1 MASISELKTLLSNK
15 YGSFSDVTNNLNA
28 DNSIEQISV
37 KVNLLLSKI
46 SNSSYCATKNNLNL
60 APFSKQDSISLKK
73 LSDRVYDAP
82 SVACAGHTIEY
93 YCSCDVRSWVSSCDC
108 NGVRKGNCW
117 GRKFSDCGCEGY
129 SCSCF
134 TVNSFN

>member
-82 SVACAGHTIEY
+82 SVACAGHTIRH
-93 YCSCDVRSWVSSCDC
+93 CSCDSRSWVSSCDC
-108 NGVRKGNCW
+108 NGVRGNCW
-117 GRKFSDCGCEGY
+117 GRKYSNCGCEGY
-129 SCSCF
+129 SCSCL

>member
-82 SVACAGHTIEY
+82 SVACVGHTIEH
-93 YCSCDVRSWVSSCDC
+93 CSCEVRSWVSSCKC
-108 NGVRKGNCW
+108 NGVNGACW
-117 GRKFSDCGCEGY
+117 SRNYSNCGCEGQ
-129 SCSCF
+129 SCSCL

>member
-73 LSDRVYDAP
+73 LSDRIYDAP
-82 SVACAGHTIEY
+82 SVVCAEHIIGY
-93 YCSCDVRSWVSSCDC
+93 YCSCDVRSWVFACVCKSFLGGCT
-108 NGVRKGNCW
+108 
-117 GRKFSDCGCEGY
+117 GRKYTNCGCDGY
-129 SCSCF
+129 SCSCH

>member
-82 SVACAGHTIEY
+82 SVACAGHTINY
-93 YCSCDVRSWVSSCDC
+93 YCSCEVRSWISSCTC
-108 NGVRKGNCW
+108 KSFAGGCS
-117 GRKFSDCGCEGY
+117 GRKNSNCGCEGY
-129 SCSCF
+129 SCSCH

>member
-82 SVACAGHTIEY
+82 SVACAGHTIR
-93 YCSCDVRSWVSSCDC
+93 YCSCDGRSWVSSCTC
-108 NGVRKGNCW
+108 KGFAGGCT
-117 GRKFSDCGCEGY
+117 GRKYKNCGCEGY
-129 SCSCF
+129 SCSCH

>member
-15 YGSFSDVTNNLNA
+15 YSPFSDVTNNLNA
-28 DNSIEQISV
+28 DNSIEQLSV

-82 SVACAGHTIEY
+82 SVACAGHTINY
-93 YCSCDVRSWVSSCDC
+93 YCSCKVRSWVSSCKC
-108 NGVRKGNCW
+108 NGVGGECWSRKYSN
-117 GRKFSDCGCEGY
+117 CGCEGY
-129 SCSCF
+129 SCSCH